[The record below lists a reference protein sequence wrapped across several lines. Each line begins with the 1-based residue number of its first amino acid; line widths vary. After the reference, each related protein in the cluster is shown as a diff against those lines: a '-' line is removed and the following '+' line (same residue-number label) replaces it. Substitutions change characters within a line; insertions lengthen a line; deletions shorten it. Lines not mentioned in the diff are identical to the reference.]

1 MRKGFPDVMC
11 GATAMLVRAGDRHS
25 GMAMN
30 SLGKPPAADALMG
43 KKFRFTSP
51 YNCPKTKGRTITQGK
66 CVWQLG

>member
-43 KKFRFTSP
+43 KKFGLQP
-51 YNCPKTKGRTITQGK
+51 L
-66 CVWQLG
+66 QLSKN